1 MKNLNVI
8 ILSVIMGAFITQ
20 EMGAIKVVSGIVYDH
35 NQQIMS
41 GVSVMEKGTRNGTV
55 TDVNGGYQLE
65 VSDNAEFLVFSYVGM
80 KTQKV
85 KINKKLINNVVM
97 EPELISLN
105 EVSIVDDDC
114 DFEEEIVVVGYG
126 IQKKSTVTGAVS
138 SYNLAGREPQYN
150 CFSIPQMQEDY
161 ASVKTNV
168 FLDPKDDPLS
178 TFSVDVDRASYS
190 NIRRFLNGGS
200 LPPKEAVRIE
210 EMVNYFNYNYKGP
223 KDEHPFAVHHEV
235 VECPWN
241 KEHYLMKI
249 ALQGKKI
256 DKENL
261 PPSNIVFLL
270 DVSGSMSSPQKL
282 PLLKSALKMLVN
294 ELRDEDKVSIVVYA
308 GAAGI
313 VLEPT
318 SGREKVKII
327 NALDKLSAGGSTAG
341 GAGLR
346 LAYKLASENLIK
358 DGNNRIILATD
369 GDFNVGLSTNQ
380 EMERLIETQRDKGI
394 YITVAG
400 FGMGN
405 YKDSKM
411 ELIAD
416 KGNGNYF
423 YIDNFLEAKKALV
436 EEFGGTLYA
445 IAKDVKLQLEF
456 NPEHMAGYRL
466 IGYENR
472 LLNKEDFNNDKI
484 DAGEIGAGHTVT
496 ALYEII
502 PVGAEDIANYLPTTD
517 PLKYQKEKSQ
527 DKILTHNNFSEE
539 LLTVKLR
546 YKCPDENKSN
556 LMVVPIK
563 NQVKTYDKASDDF
576 IVASSVAAWGMKLRN
591 ENYVNKITV
600 KDIIDMAQK
609 SKSNDEMGYFSE
621 MIRLMTIS
629 EMLFD
634 ESTKISQK

>member
-1 MKNLNVI
+1 M
-8 ILSVIMGAFITQ
+8 SAFITQ
-20 EMGAIKVVSGIVYDH
+20 NVGAIKVVSGIVYDH
-35 NQQIMS
+35 KQQVLP

-55 TDVNGGYQLE
+55 TDFKGEYKIK
-65 VSDNAEFLVFSYVGM
+65 VSDDAKFLVFSFVGM
-80 KTQKV
+80 KTQEI
-85 KINKKLINNVVM
+85 KINKKLSSNVVM
-97 EPELISLN
+97 EPDLNSLN
-105 EVSIVDDDC
+105 EVSIVAEDC
-114 DFEEEIVVVGYG
+114 ELEEEIVVVGYG
-126 IQKKSTVTGAVS
+126 VQKKSTVTGAVS
-138 SYNLAGREPQYN
+138 SYVLPGREPQYN
-150 CFSIPQMQEDY
+150 QPRLLQMQEDY
-161 ASVKTNV
+161 ASVKANV
-168 FLDPKDDPLS
+168 FLDPKIDPLS

-190 NIRRFLNGGS
+190 NIRRFLNGGT
-200 LPPKEAVRIE
+200 LPPKDAIRIE

-223 KDEHPFAVHHEV
+223 RDKRPFVVHHEV
-235 VECPWN
+235 VDCPWN
-241 KEHYLMKI
+241 RTHYLMKI

-270 DVSGSMSSPQKL
+270 DVSGSMNAPQKL

-294 ELRDEDKVSIVVYA
+294 ELRDEDRVSIVVYA

-318 SGREKVKII
+318 SGREKIKIMD
-327 NALDKLSAGGSTAG
+327 ALDKLSAGGSTAG
-341 GAGLR
+341 GAGLK
-346 LAYKLASENLIK
+346 LAYKLAAENFIK
-358 DGNNRIILATD
+358 EGNNRIVLATD

-380 EMERLIETQRDKGI
+380 DMENLIETQRDKGI
-394 YITVAG
+394 YMTVMG

-436 EEFGGTLYA
+436 EEFGGTLYT

-456 NPEHMAGYRL
+456 NPEHVAGYRL

-484 DAGEIGAGHTVT
+484 DAGEIGSGHTVT

-502 PVGAEDIANYLPTTD
+502 PVGAEDTANYLHTAD
-517 PLKYQKEKSQ
+517 PLKYQKEKKQ
-527 DKILTHNNFSEE
+527 ETIKTNKEFLDE

-546 YKCPDENKSN
+546 YKFPDENKSN
-556 LMVVPIK
+556 LMVIPIK
-563 NQVKTYDKASDDF
+563 NQVKDYDNASADF
-576 IVASSVAAWGMKLRN
+576 IMAASVAAWGMKLKN
-591 ENYVNKITV
+591 ENYVNNITIE
-600 KDIIDMAQK
+600 DIINMAQK
-609 SKSNDEMGYFSE
+609 SECVDEIEYFSE
-621 MIRLMTIS
+621 LIRLMKIS
-629 EMLFD
+629 EILSD
-634 ESTKISQK
+634 ESIKTSKK